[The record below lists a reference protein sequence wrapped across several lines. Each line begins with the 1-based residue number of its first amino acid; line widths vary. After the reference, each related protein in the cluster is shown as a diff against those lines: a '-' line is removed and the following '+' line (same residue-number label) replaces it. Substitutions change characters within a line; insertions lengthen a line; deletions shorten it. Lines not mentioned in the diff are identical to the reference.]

1 MKTGQISDIVS
12 LELSTFVKTR
22 KKEGIA
28 VGKQILIVEDNEL
41 NRAMLCEIL
50 SEEYQVLEAEN
61 GQEALEILRIHG
73 DTVALI
79 LLDVMMPV
87 MDGYAF
93 LDLVISAT
101 SRSR

>member
-41 NRAMLCEIL
+41 NREI
-50 SEEYQVLEAEN
+50 
-61 GQEALEILRIHG
+61 ALEILG
-73 DTVALI
+73 EYGFTALKSK
-79 LLDVMMPV
+79 
-87 MDGYAF
+87 F
-93 LDLVISAT
+93 ISH
-101 SRSR
+101 